1 MTQKHRAAIIYCL
14 IFTFLLYTRK
24 ATKYFP
30 FVKECKS
37 QLLHVF
43 QNSRTN
49 LSNIIFLYPFFKMK
63 ITQQPCSRGTL
74 EHIQNEMKFF
84 LDMKLASKYSY
95 LKTFGQLQYIVAL
108 AKSTQV
114 CYFLLVLFYFFSP
127 WKTPEGVLLC
137 MQV

>member
-84 LDMKLASKYSY
+84 FGYEISFKILLFENIWPVTIYSGP
-95 LKTFGQLQYIVAL
+95 GQ
-108 AKSTQV
+108 KHT
-114 CYFLLVLFYFFSP
+114 
-127 WKTPEGVLLC
+127 GVLLPFSI
-137 MQV
+137 VLFL